1 MSTDDQALFDAVL
14 EGKEPETAA
23 VASEATQPA
32 EQAAEATQPR
42 DDSGRFA
49 AKDEPQPEEPALE
62 AAKPE
67 PAIPP
72 GRLREEAEARRRA
85 EAEASELRAQMKMLM
100 ERMPV
105 PQAQPKP
112 EQPAPDIFEA
122 PDQWADSRIKS
133 TVDPLNQR
141 VESVVEVWSKR
152 FAEQQHGAEKVS
164 AAYDALDQ
172 AIRSGKISGEA
183 VKAELSRSAD
193 PYGDILA
200 WHGKQK
206 AEQALASVGYDIE
219 AYNQKILA
227 EAQAARAAPQAT
239 PAAQQPGTIVKL
251 PSNLNRITSA
261 ASSAPGN
268 QAPVGDMELFE
279 QLTGR

>member
-14 EGKEPETAA
+14 EGKEPETVAA
-23 VASEATQPA
+23 APEVAQPA

-49 AKDEPQPEEPALE
+49 AKDEPQPEAPAE
-62 AAKPE
+62 AGRPE

-112 EQPAPDIFEA
+112 EQPVPDIFEA
-122 PDQWADSRIKS
+122 PDQWADHRIRS
-133 TVDPLNQR
+133 TVDPVMQQMH
-141 VESVVEVWSKR
+141 SVLMHNAELIASSVLGADKVAAAKEWFKEAQSKGYLTP
-152 FAEQQHGAEKVS
+152 E
-164 AAYDALDQ
+164 
-172 AIRSGKISGEA
+172 EA
-183 VKAELSRSAD
+183 SRINASPNPFEAGVKAHQRYQAMSTV
-193 PYGDILA
+193 GD
-200 WHGKQK
+200 
-206 AEQALASVGYDIE
+206 DIN
-219 AYNQKILA
+219 AYNQKVISDYLA
-227 EAQAARAAPQAT
+227 SQKQAGQTA
-239 PAAQQPGTIVKL
+239 AAQPQGNGSTIVKL

-268 QAPVGDMELFE
+268 EAPVGDHELFE
-279 QLTGR
+279 QLTAR